1 MTIASPIVP
10 WRPNRMRSSTT
21 KEPSLG
27 AGLVHSVPV
36 TLLSPVA
43 AAFDRT
49 IVFAMQASNRAS
61 RSRAEK
67 LPHDDRMKALAEIR
81 AAYDVSDDAFFVPPA
96 PIHPRVEPVRQNVVD
111 ASWPSDFEPFLPE
124 LRDRY
129 LAHRANRTA
138 RARLYL
144 GPSPRP
150 AIVLIHGY
158 MAGHWWLE
166 ERAWPLAWLAERYDL
181 ALALLP
187 FHAMRSRDRGPP
199 PFPGADPRMTN
210 EGFRQAIFD
219 LRALIGWLRDRG
231 SPAVGVMGMSLGGY
245 TTALLATLDPV
256 AFAVPIIPLAS
267 LADFAEEQGR
277 LGTGEEARLQH
288 DALEQANRIVSPFTR
303 PSRVSPARVLVV
315 AARADRITPMGHA
328 DRLAAHFR
336 AQTVRFEGGHLLQ
349 FGRAEAFRS
358 VGRFLDS
365 AVGR

>member
-1 MTIASPIVP
+1 
-10 WRPNRMRSSTT
+10 
-21 KEPSLG
+21 
-27 AGLVHSVPV
+27 V

-43 AAFDRT
+43 AAFDRA
-49 IVFAMQASNRAS
+49 IVAAMQASNRAR
-61 RSRAEK
+61 RSRAEH

-81 AAYDVSDDAFFVPPA
+81 DAYDVSDDAFFVPPA
-96 PIHPRVEPVRQNVVD
+96 PIHPKTVRVRTNVVD

-124 LRDRY
+124 LRERY

-144 GPSPRP
+144 GASPRP

-166 ERAWPLAWLAERYDL
+166 ERAWPMAWLAERYDL

-187 FHAMRSRDRGPP
+187 FHAARSRSEPGPP

-219 LRALIGWLRDRG
+219 LRALIGHLRGRG
-231 SPAVGVMGMSLGGY
+231 APAVGVMGMSLGGY
-245 TTALLATLDPV
+245 TTALLATLEPI

-288 DALEQANRIVSPFTR
+288 DALECANRIVSPFAR
-303 PSRVSPARVLVV
+303 PSRVPPARVLVV
-315 AARADRITPMGHA
+315 AGQADRITPIGHA
-328 DRLAAHFR
+328 ERLATHFG
-336 AQTVRFEGGHLLQ
+336 AQIVRFEGGHLLQ

-358 VGRFLDS
+358 IGRWLDS
-365 AVGR
+365 GRS

>member
-1 MTIASPIVP
+1 V
-10 WRPNRMRSSTT
+10 
-21 KEPSLG
+21 
-27 AGLVHSVPV
+27 
-36 TLLSPVA
+36 
-43 AAFDRT
+43 RT
-49 IVFAMQASNRAS
+49 
-61 RSRAEK
+61 
-67 LPHDDRMKALAEIR
+67 D
-81 AAYDVSDDAFFVPPA
+81 
-96 PIHPRVEPVRQNVVD
+96 VVD

-124 LRDRY
+124 MRDRY
-129 LAHRANRTA
+129 LTHRANRTA
-138 RARLYL
+138 HARLYL

-166 ERAWPLAWLAERYDL
+166 ERAWPMAWLAERYDL

-187 FHAMRSRDRGPP
+187 FHAMRSRGNGPP

-219 LRALIGWLRDRG
+219 LRALIGFLRERG

-245 TTALLATLDPV
+245 TTALLATLDAV

-277 LGTGEEARLQH
+277 LGSGDDARVQH

-303 PSRVSPARVLVV
+303 PSRVSPARVLIV
-315 AARADRITPMGHA
+315 AAEADRITPMGHA
-328 DRLAAHFR
+328 ERLAAHFGAR
-336 AQTVRFEGGHLLQ
+336 IVRFEGGHLLQ

-358 VGRFLDS
+358 VGRWLDS
-365 AVGR
+365 VVER